1 MFGIIEIFCA
11 WCRQKIA
18 LHVDERP
25 AKFFKQG
32 EVWWCRV
39 GKNVGDEI
47 YGKGEKFARPVL
59 IFKKLTRTTF
69 LALPI
74 TSLPKIG
81 TWYVSF
87 ELSGIFRS
95 VLLNQARTLDSHRL
109 LGRIGTLT
117 DDDAKKIRTSFLE
130 FYAT

>member
-1 MFGIIEIFCA
+1 MLVSLFKNSRINHSRITRAVTYKGRGMFGIIEIFCA

-59 IFKKLTRTTF
+59 IIKKLTRTTF
-69 LALPI
+69 LALP
-74 TSLPKIG
+74 
-81 TWYVSF
+81 
-87 ELSGIFRS
+87 
-95 VLLNQARTLDSHRL
+95 
-109 LGRIGTLT
+109 
-117 DDDAKKIRTSFLE
+117 
-130 FYAT
+130 